1 MQQAVV
7 LEVVEP
13 RYNAIELSIEGY
25 DGQLPK
31 LDTYWLVYYYAKHWT
46 TTPVLL
52 QHQHYSQKLL
62 HSLEKAVEDMLP
74 ALGLSGNRDAQNLVS
89 AAMEYIAK
97 LVYAGQ
103 FTWRQARG
111 LPLGAHAPFKEF
123 GVDAATMRL
132 VVREDGAPGEGSTLQ
147 TALTQ
152 LGEVLENAIRS
163 CSVLI
168 ERFHHSYFLYLLT
181 GPHHFVTVERYIVPL
196 VLLIGAMV
204 VQVRCAA
211 VWLG

>member
-13 RYNAIELSIEGY
+13 GYNAIELSIEGY

-31 LDTYWLVYYYAKHWT
+31 LDTYWLLYYYAKHWT

-52 QHQHYSQKLL
+52 QHQQYKQQLLQPIERAVRSLL
-62 HSLEKAVEDMLP
+62 HT
-74 ALGLSGNRDAQNLVS
+74 LGYSANRSAQKVLA
-89 AAMEYIAK
+89 AAMEYLGKVI
-97 LVYAGQ
+97 YTGQ
-103 FTWRQARG
+103 FSWRQARG

-132 VVREDGAPGEGSTLQ
+132 VTREDGAPGSGWALQ
-147 TALTQ
+147 AAVVQ
-152 LGEVLENAIRS
+152 LGEVLENAMRS

-181 GPHHFVTVERYIVPL
+181 GPQHFVTVERYIVPL
-196 VLLIGAMV
+196 VLLIGALV
-204 VQVRCAA
+204 VQVR
-211 VWLG
+211 